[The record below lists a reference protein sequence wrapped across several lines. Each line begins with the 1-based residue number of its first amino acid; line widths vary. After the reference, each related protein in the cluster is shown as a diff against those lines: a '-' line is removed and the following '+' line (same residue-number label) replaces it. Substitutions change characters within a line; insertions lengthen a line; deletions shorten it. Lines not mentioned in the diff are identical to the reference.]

1 MSFDPIDAV
10 MVWISAHGL
19 IGLFA
24 IALAER
30 FIPILPSYA
39 FLLTVGI
46 AASEGAW
53 SLSTALLVTT
63 IGSVAGCSACFYA
76 ARLVNSE
83 TCMRFIKSAARLF
96 GMSPHR
102 IDGWMMSLRSNQT
115 VLAFSL
121 QIIPTVRLFAPAF
134 AAIFRVEPRKFL
146 AASAAGI
153 AVWNGVFIGVGYMAS
168 RSAEAVNTTVL
179 ALAAL
184 FSILL
189 VEAALFWIS
198 RRWRARQ
205 RRIPASARF
214 DDALGGLQGRVE
226 VRKP

>member
-1 MSFDPIDAV
+1 MTFDPIDAV

-19 IGLFA
+19 LGLFA

-53 SLSTALLVTT
+53 PLATAFLVTT
-63 IGSVAGCSACFYA
+63 TGGIAGCAICFYA
-76 ARLVNSE
+76 ARLMNGE
-83 TCMRFIKSAARLF
+83 TCMRFIKAVARLF

-102 IDGWMMSLRSNQT
+102 VDGWTASLRSNQA

-146 AASAAGI
+146 SASAAGI

-168 RSAEAVNTTVL
+168 RSTEAVNNTVL
-179 ALAAL
+179 AIVAL
-184 FSILL
+184 LSILL
-189 VEAALFWIS
+189 VEATLFWIS
-198 RRWRARQ
+198 RRWRACL
-205 RRIPASARF
+205 RREPGFGKS
-214 DDALGGLQGRVE
+214 
-226 VRKP
+226 